1 MRNGKWEMRS
11 PAVCRVPPAPC
22 CLPLGQPVCLL
33 VNPSASWST
42 RLPPGQPVCLLVN
55 VIRIPYFGLSVITGL
70 SAIG

>member
-1 MRNGKWEMRS
+1 MENAFS
-11 PAVCRVPPAPC
+11 CRLSRASCPL
-22 CLPLGQPVCLL
+22 LP
-33 VNPSASWST
+33 ASWST